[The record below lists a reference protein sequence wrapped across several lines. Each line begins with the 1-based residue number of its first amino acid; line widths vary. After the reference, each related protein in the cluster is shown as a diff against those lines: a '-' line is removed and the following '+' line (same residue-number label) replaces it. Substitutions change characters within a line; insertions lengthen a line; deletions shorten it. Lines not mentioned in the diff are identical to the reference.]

1 MMKKTV
7 QQGTA
12 PEGNP
17 DTHALNCGYPNT
29 GREWTWQYVFPARN
43 IYSLGIDER
52 SPLNTWEMKGIKE
65 R

>member
-1 MMKKTV
+1 MMKKTA

-12 PEGNP
+12 LEGNP
-17 DTHALNCGYPNT
+17 DTHALNCGYPNP
-29 GREWTWQYVFPARN
+29 GREWAWRYVFPARN
-43 IYSLGIDER
+43 ISTPEVDVH